1 MTKKTGRI
9 PIGDKPMSGAERVR
23 RSRQLA
29 SDRKQRELA
38 GLPPVL
44 ATALAATKTRRV
56 RSDSATAAQTA
67 MVNAD
72 RPPLIPPAHVPIPR
86 DAMPYWFDIIA
97 ARARED
103 WNPVDLT
110 TAATLARCQLSI
122 FEEEILL
129 EHEGSIT
136 ADYLGKDQ
144 VNPRFKVVEM
154 LNRRA
159 MSLMR
164 TLRMGGKTAGD
175 ARGFASAREIEG
187 EARQV
192 AGEIGDSDGLLA

>member
-1 MTKKTGRI
+1 MTKKTGRT

-29 SDRKQRELA
+29 SERRARELA
-38 GLPPVL
+38 GLPP
-44 ATALAATKTRRV
+44 APPPAAPKTRRV
-56 RSDSATAAQTA
+56 RSDSATAAQAA
-67 MVNAD
+67 MANAD
-72 RPPLIPPAHVPIPR
+72 LPPLIPPSHVPIPR

-110 TAATLARCQLSI
+110 TAAVLAKCQLSI
-122 FEEEILL
+122 REEEILL
-129 EHEGSIT
+129 DHEGSVT

-154 LNRRA
+154 LNRRV

-164 TLRMGGKTAGD
+164 TLRMGGKAAGD
-175 ARGFASAREIEG
+175 ARGFDAARQVEG